1 MTNLVCPLDFR
12 YGREEVRE
20 IFSEITKLSLLLK
33 VESALAKAHAEVG
46 NIPGSAA
53 REIEKKANLD
63 WVKLKRVKQIE
74 SEIKHDIG
82 AVVQALT
89 EVCEGEA
96 KRWVHFGATSYD
108 LVDSANAL
116 QLVKAE
122 EFISSN
128 LLALNKLILKLAV
141 QYKSTPM
148 IGRTHG
154 QHAIPITFGLKLACY
169 ASEISRQLGRL
180 EASKE
185 EIRVGKMLGAV
196 GTGAALGEHA
206 LEIQARVMKE
216 LGLKAEVGA
225 TQIVGRDRYVQFLS
239 TCGNLATTLEKIAQE
254 IRNLQRTE
262 IGEVAEGFGEKQVGS
277 SAMPHKRNP
286 IKCEQ
291 ICGLARVI
299 RSNLL
304 PAWENALQWHERDL
318 CNSSAER
325 FILAHTCI
333 LLDWII
339 YQLRKVFEGIQ
350 VYPERMK
357 ENLGKSLGLP
367 LAEAVMT
374 KLVNKGVGRQDAY
387 ALVQQQSMKA
397 LAQRKDLSKVLKE
410 SKAVRK
416 HLTPKEIDEA
426 MEPRNYLG
434 KSEEIVDQ
442 IVKKL
447 APM

>member
-12 YGREEVRE
+12 YGRKEIKE
-20 IFSEITKLSLLLK
+20 IFSEATKLSLLLK
-33 VESALAKAHAEVG
+33 VEAALAKAHAEVG
-46 NIPGSAA
+46 NIPRRAA
-53 REIEKKANLD
+53 REIEKKASLE
-63 WVKLKRVKQIE
+63 WVKLERVKLIE
-74 SEIKHDIG
+74 QEIKHDIG
-82 AVVQALT
+82 AVVRALT

-116 QLVKAE
+116 QLVKACE
-122 EFISSN
+122 LISLN
-128 LLALNKLILKLAV
+128 LFALNKLMLKLAK

-169 ASEISRQLGRL
+169 CSEIGRQIERL

-206 LEIQARVMKE
+206 LEIQAKVMEE
-216 LGLKAEVGA
+216 LGLKAEEGA
-225 TQIVGRDRYVQFLS
+225 TQIVGRDRYIQFLS
-239 TCGNLATTLEKIAQE
+239 TCANLATTLEKIAQE

-262 IGEVAEGFGEKQVGS
+262 IGEVAEGFEAKQMGS

-286 IKCEQ
+286 INCEQ

-318 CNSSAER
+318 CNSASER

-333 LLDWII
+333 LIDWII
-339 YQLRKVFEGIQ
+339 YQLRKVFQGLE

-357 ENLGKSLGLP
+357 ENLDRSSGLP

-374 KLVNKGVGRQDAY
+374 RLINKGVWRQDAY
-387 ALVQQQSMKA
+387 ELAQRQSAKA
-397 LAQRKDLSKVLKE
+397 LAQKTNLSKVLKE
-410 SKAVRK
+410 SKEIRK
-416 HLTPKEIDEA
+416 YLTPKEIHEA
-426 MEPRNYLG
+426 MDPKNYLG
-434 KSEEIVDQ
+434 KSEELVEQ
-442 IVKKL
+442 IVKKFIVK
-447 APM
+447 